1 MQLTSRIV
9 RRFCPDLTMARASR
23 LDGAAILQR
32 ARSMA
37 TKKNPLNLNP
47 LQLKTLA
54 LLQALAR
61 LPGHG
66 RPADNDGAIL
76 VTNLPQP
83 HGDHFH
89 LGDAV
94 VMSRDASG
102 LANGAAWVALERKG
116 LIKSMF
122 PRGAILTPLGLGYDT
137 GLAATILH
145 RAEH

>member
-1 MQLTSRIV
+1 M
-9 RRFCPDLTMARASR
+9 PA
-23 LDGAAILQR
+23 
-32 ARSMA
+32 
-37 TKKNPLNLNP
+37 KKNPLNLNP
-47 LQLKTLA
+47 LQLKTLT

-61 LPGHG
+61 LPGQG
-66 RPADNDGAIL
+66 QPADNDGSIL

-102 LANGAAWVALERKG
+102 LANGAAWAALERKG

-122 PRGAILTPLGLGYDT
+122 PSAAILTPLGLGYET
-137 GLAATILH
+137 GLAGAILH
-145 RAEH
+145 RAQH